1 MNRRKLR
8 RLWRRH
14 GKDIILY
21 AIVIVFLLWVFL
33 SYMEVFLHNMDFD
46 SNYTYNSLNLFE
58 IFSRFVENT
67 RI

>member
-21 AIVIVFLLWVFL
+21 AILIVFLLWGFL

-46 SNYTYNSLNLFE
+46 SNYTYNPLNLFE